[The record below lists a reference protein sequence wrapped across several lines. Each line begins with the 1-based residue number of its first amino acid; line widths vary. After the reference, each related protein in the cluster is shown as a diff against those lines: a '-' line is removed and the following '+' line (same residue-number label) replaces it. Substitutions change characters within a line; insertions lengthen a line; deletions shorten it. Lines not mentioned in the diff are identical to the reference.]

1 MEKGHSVPSHP
12 LSPLKRACALV
23 LTGSLAATLLSLTPA
38 QGANAES
45 GENRTISINATAS
58 GPSIDP
64 TMYGVFYEDIN
75 QGSDGGIYAEL
86 VQNRSF
92 EFNSADNRAY
102 SPMTAWET
110 LKRGSDG
117 TVAVVNDNNRLNENN
132 RNYLQIDATAGGAGS
147 GAGVGV
153 RNSGW
158 NAGQKLEAH
167 KKYNH
172 SVWARTSNPSG
183 STLAV
188 TLETPEGARLDIA
201 TVKVKGD
208 NWTKYEVTLSP
219 KSSTDAGRLA
229 TLVQGTGTVR
239 LDMVSLFP
247 KDTWNGRENGLRKD
261 LAEKINDLNPG
272 FLRFPGGCIVN
283 TGSYDTY
290 SAPNYTRARTYQW
303 KETIGPVE
311 QRPANRN
318 FWGYNQTYGLGYME
332 YFQWAEDMGA
342 VPVPVVPVGVTGC
355 GDTNQAP
362 DQATLDRYI
371 QDTLDL
377 IEFANGDA
385 STEWG
390 AKRIAY
396 GHPEPYN
403 LDRIGLGNEE
413 YKPEFK
419 EYFTQFYKAV
429 RTAHPEIKIIGNT
442 GPSSQ
447 GPEFDDLSN
456 FNADIGVDLV
466 DEHYYNE
473 PSWFLNNNHRYDSY
487 NRNSYKVFL
496 GEYASRGNKPENA
509 LAEASYMTGLERNAE
524 VVKMASYA
532 PLIANEANTQW
543 SPDMMFFNGTSVRT
557 TPNYEVQ
564 KLFMNNV
571 GDQVVPSTQDNP
583 ASAMV
588 PISGKI
594 GLSTWA
600 TSARYDDVKVTGPD
614 STTLFSDDFSGTAE
628 AWTGNGTGAW
638 SIQDGG
644 YVQSSTTAQNTMVT
658 AGNADWSNY
667 TLSTKATKLAG
678 SEGFLVSFG
687 VKDTGN
693 YYWWNLGGWNN
704 SKSVVEKAVNGGKT
718 NVIEKNTVIE
728 TGREYDIRIEVTGRT
743 AKLYLDNVL
752 WGTMDD
758 SQADPV
764 YSVVTKDTKTGDTIV
779 KVVNTTAD
787 KTPVDIKMAGAAN
800 ISTTAA
806 VTTLTQS
813 ADGQNLAP
821 ASSTFNGAGTAF
833 TYEFYPKSVTFIRLA
848 TARK

>member
-1 MEKGHSVPSHP
+1 M
-12 LSPLKRACALV
+12 ALA
-23 LTGSLAATLLSLTPA
+23 GSLAAAMLSLAPA
-38 QGANAES
+38 LGANAETAT
-45 GENRTISINATAS
+45 NRTININAAET

-64 TMYGVFYEDIN
+64 TMYGAFYEDIN
-75 QGSDGGIYAEL
+75 QGADGGIYAEL

-92 EFNSADNRAY
+92 EFNSGDNRTY
-102 SPMTAWET
+102 TPLTAWET
-110 LKRGSDG
+110 LRRGSDG
-117 TVAVVNDNNRLNENN
+117 TVAVVNDGNRLNENN
-132 RNYLQIDATAGGAGS
+132 RNYLQIDAASAGAGGA
-147 GAGVGV
+147 AGVGV

-167 KKYNH
+167 KKYNY
-172 SVWARTSNPSG
+172 SVWARTSNPTGTS
-183 STLAV
+183 LAV
-188 TLETPEGARLDIA
+188 TLETPEGTRLA
-201 TVKVKGD
+201 TATIKIKGD
-208 NWTKYEVTLSP
+208 KWAKYDLTLSP
-219 KSSTDAGRLA
+219 KSSTGAGRLA
-229 TLVQGTGTVR
+229 TVVQGTGTVR
-239 LDMVSLFP
+239 LDMISLFP
-247 KDTWNGRENGLRKD
+247 QDTWNGRANGLRKD
-261 LAEKINDLNPG
+261 LAEKIADLKPG

-303 KETIGPVE
+303 KDTIGPVE

-355 GDTNQAP
+355 GDNKSAP

-419 EYFTQFYKAV
+419 QYFTQFYNAV
-429 RTAHPEIKIIGNT
+429 RAAHPEIKIIGNT
-442 GPSSQ
+442 GPFSQ
-447 GPEFDDLSN
+447 GPEFDDLAK
-456 FNADIGVDLV
+456 FNADTGVDLV

-487 NRNSYKVFL
+487 DRNSYKVFL
-496 GEYASRGNKPENA
+496 GEYASRGNKPINA
-509 LAEASYMTGLERNAE
+509 LAEASYMTGLERNAD

-571 GDQVVPSTQDNP
+571 GTQVVPSTQDNP
-583 ASAMV
+583 ASTVA
-588 PISGKI
+588 PIAGKI

-600 TSARYDDVKVTGPD
+600 TSARYDDVKVTGND
-614 STTLFSDDFSGTAE
+614 GATLFSDDFSGTAA
-628 AWTGNGTGAW
+628 AWTGNGTGSW
-638 SIQDGG
+638 SIQDGA
-644 YVQSSTTAQNTMVT
+644 YVQSSTTALNTMVT

-693 YYWWNLGGWNN
+693 YFWWNLGGWNN

-718 NVIEKNTVIE
+718 NVLEKNTVIQ
-728 TGREYDIRIEVTGRT
+728 TGHEYDIRIEVTGRT

-752 WGTMDD
+752 WGTVDD
-758 SQADPV
+758 TPADPI
-764 YSVVTKDTKTGDTIV
+764 YSVVTKDAESGDTIV
-779 KVVNTTAD
+779 KVVNTSAER
-787 KTPVDIKMAGAAN
+787 TPVDVSVTGAAN
-800 ISTTAA
+800 IAATAA
-806 VTTLTQS
+806 VTTLTET
-813 ADGQNLAP
+813 ADGQNLASA
-821 ASSTFNGAGTAF
+821 ASVFNGAGPKF
-833 TYEFYPKSVTFIRLA
+833 TYTLEPSSVTFIRL
-848 TARK
+848 TDGSSPK

>member
-1 MEKGHSVPSHP
+1 M
-12 LSPLKRACALV
+12 LLA
-23 LTGSLAATLLSLTPA
+23 GSLAAALLSLAPA
-38 QGANAES
+38 AGATAEPDT
-45 GENRTISINATAS
+45 NRTITVDAAAS
-58 GPSIDP
+58 GPAIDP
-64 TMYGVFYEDIN
+64 TMYGAFYEDIN
-75 QGSDGGIYAEL
+75 QGADGGIYAEL

-92 EFNSADNRAY
+92 EFNSGDNATFT
-102 SPMTAWET
+102 PMTAWET

-117 TVAVVNDNNRLNENN
+117 TVKVIDDGNRLNENN
-132 RNYLQIDATAGGAGS
+132 RNYLQVDATAAGSGS

-167 KKYNH
+167 KKYNY

-183 STLAV
+183 SSLAV
-188 TLETPEGARLDIA
+188 TLETPEGTRLDIA
-201 TVKVKGD
+201 TIKIKGD
-208 NWTKYEVTLSP
+208 RWAKYQVTLSP
-219 KSSTDAGRLA
+219 KTSTDAGRLT

-261 LAEKINDLNPG
+261 LAEKIDDLNPG

-290 SAPNYTRARTYQW
+290 SAPNYTRSRTYQW

-332 YFQWAEDMGA
+332 YFQWAEDLGA

-355 GDTNQAP
+355 SDTKRAP

-385 STEWG
+385 GTEWG

-419 EYFTQFYKAV
+419 EYFTQFYNAV
-429 RTAHPEIKIIGNT
+429 RAKHPEIQIIGNT
-442 GPSSQ
+442 GPFSQ
-447 GPEFDDLSN
+447 GPEFDDLSR
-456 FNADIGVDLV
+456 FNANIGVDFV
-466 DEHYYNE
+466 DEHYYND

-487 NRNSYKVFL
+487 SRDSYKVFL

-509 LAEASYMTGLERNAE
+509 LAEASYMTGLERNAD

-543 SPDMMFFNGTSVRT
+543 SPDMMFFNGSSVRT

-571 GDQVVPSTQDNP
+571 GTKVVPSTQDNP
-583 ASAMV
+583 ESTVV

-600 TSARYDDVKVTGPD
+600 TSARYDDVSVTGADGAP
-614 STTLFSDDFSGTAE
+614 LFSDDFSGTEA
-628 AWTGNGTGAW
+628 AWTGNGTGSW

-644 YVQSSTTAQNTMVT
+644 YVQSSTTATNTMVT
-658 AGNADWSNY
+658 AGSADWSNY
-667 TLSTKATKLAG
+667 TLRTKATKLAG

-687 VKDTGN
+687 VRDTGN
-693 YYWWNLGGWNN
+693 YFWWNLGGWNN
-704 SKSVVEKAVNGGKT
+704 SRSVVEKAVNGAKSIVT
-718 NVIEKNTVIE
+718 EKNTVIE
-728 TGREYDIRIEVTGRT
+728 TGREYDIRIEVSGRT
-743 AKLYLDNVL
+743 ANLYLDNVL
-752 WGTMDD
+752 WGTVNDE
-758 SQADPV
+758 QADPI
-764 YSVVTKDTKTGDTIV
+764 YSVVTKDEATGDTIV
-779 KVVNTTAD
+779 KVVNTSAA
-787 KTPVDIKMAGAAN
+787 KTPVDIKVTGAGTIAG
-800 ISTTAA
+800 TAA
-806 VTTLTQS
+806 VTTLTQT

-821 ASSTFNGAGTAF
+821 ASSTFSGAGASF
-833 TYEFYPKSVTFIRLA
+833 SYQFEPQSVTFIRLA
-848 TARK
+848 AAKK

>member
-1 MEKGHSVPSHP
+1 M
-12 LSPLKRACALV
+12 LLA
-23 LTGSLAATLLSLTPA
+23 GSLAAALLSLAPVA
-38 QGANAES
+38 VANAEEP
-45 GENRTISINATAS
+45 GTNRTITVDAAAS
-58 GPSIDP
+58 GPAIDA
-64 TMYGVFYEDIN
+64 TMYGAFYEDIN
-75 QGSDGGIYAEL
+75 QGADGGIYAEL

-92 EFNSADNRAY
+92 EFNSGDNATFT
-102 SPMTAWET
+102 PMTAWET

-117 TVAVVNDNNRLNENN
+117 TVNVIDDGNRLNENN
-132 RNYLQIDATAGGAGS
+132 RNYLQVDATAAGSGS

-158 NAGQKLEAH
+158 NTGQKLEAH
-167 KKYNH
+167 KKYNY

-183 STLAV
+183 SSLAV
-188 TLETPEGARLDIA
+188 TLETPEGTRLDIA
-201 TVKVKGD
+201 TIKIKGD
-208 NWTKYEVTLSP
+208 QWTKYQVTLSP
-219 KSSTDAGRLA
+219 KTSTDAGRLT

-261 LAEKINDLNPG
+261 LAEKIDDLNPG

-290 SAPNYTRARTYQW
+290 SAPNYTRSRTYQW
-303 KETIGPVE
+303 KETVGPVE

-332 YFQWAEDMGA
+332 YFQWAEDLGA

-355 GDTNQAP
+355 SDTKRAP

-385 STEWG
+385 STAWG

-419 EYFTQFYKAV
+419 EYFTQFYNAV
-429 RTAHPEIKIIGNT
+429 RAKHPEIQIIGNT
-442 GPSSQ
+442 GPFSQ
-447 GPEFDDLSN
+447 GPEFDDLSK
-456 FNADIGVDLV
+456 FNANIGVDFV
-466 DEHYYNE
+466 DEHYYND

-487 NRNSYKVFL
+487 SRDSYKVFL

-509 LAEASYMTGLERNAE
+509 LAEASYMTGLERNAD

-543 SPDMMFFNGTSVRT
+543 SPDMMYFNGSSVRT

-571 GDQVVPSTQDNP
+571 GTKVVPSMQDNP
-583 ASAMV
+583 ASTVV

-600 TSARYDDVKVTGPD
+600 TSARYDDVSVTGADGAP
-614 STTLFSDDFSGTAE
+614 LFSDDFSGTAA
-628 AWTGNGTGAW
+628 AWTGNGTGSW
-638 SIQDGG
+638 SIRDGG
-644 YVQSSTTAQNTMVT
+644 YVQSSTTATNTMVT
-658 AGNADWSNY
+658 AGSADWSNY
-667 TLSTKATKLAG
+667 TLRTKATKLAG

-687 VKDTGN
+687 VRDTGN
-693 YYWWNLGGWNN
+693 YFWWNLGGWNN
-704 SKSVVEKAVNGGKT
+704 SRSVVEKAVNGAKSI
-718 NVIEKNTVIE
+718 VAEKNTVIE
-728 TGREYDIRIEVTGRT
+728 TGREYDIRIEVSGRT
-743 AKLYLDNVL
+743 ANLYLDNVL
-752 WGTMDD
+752 WGTVNDA
-758 SQADPV
+758 QADPV
-764 YSVVTKDTKTGDTIV
+764 YSVVTKDEASGDTIV
-779 KVVNTTAD
+779 KVVNTSAA
-787 KTPVDIKMAGAAN
+787 KTPVDINMTGAGTIAG
-800 ISTTAA
+800 TAA
-806 VTTLTQS
+806 VTTLTQT

-821 ASSTFNGAGTAF
+821 ASSTFSGAGARF
-833 TYEFYPKSVTFIRLA
+833 SYQFEPQSVTFIRLA
-848 TARK
+848 AAKK

>member
-1 MEKGHSVPSHP
+1 M
-12 LSPLKRACALV
+12 V
-23 LTGSLAATLLSLTPA
+23 LAGSLAAAVLAVAPA
-38 QGANAES
+38 IGASAEPT
-45 GENRTISINATAS
+45 ENRTITVNAAQS
-58 GPSIDP
+58 GPAIDP
-64 TMYGVFYEDIN
+64 AMYGIFYEDIN
-75 QGSDGGIYAEL
+75 QGADGGIYAEL

-92 EFNSADNRAY
+92 EFNSADNRSY
-102 SPMTAWET
+102 TPMTAWET
-110 LKRGSDG
+110 LRRGGDG
-117 TVAVVNDNNRLNENN
+117 TVAVVDDDNRLNGNN
-132 RNYLQIDATAGGAGS
+132 RNYLRIDATSAGAGS

-167 KKYNH
+167 KKYDY
-172 SVWARTSNPSG
+172 SVWARTTNPAG

-188 TLETPEGARLDIA
+188 TLETPEGTRLDLA

-208 NWTKYEVTLSP
+208 RWAKYTVTLSP

-229 TLVQGTGTVR
+229 TVVQGTGTVR

-247 KDTWNGRENGLRKD
+247 QDTWNGRHNGLRKD
-261 LAEKINDLNPG
+261 LAEKIAALKPG

-283 TGSYDTY
+283 TGNYDSY

-342 VPVPVVPVGVTGC
+342 IPVPVVPVGVTGC
-355 GDTNQAP
+355 GDNKQAP

-385 STEWG
+385 STTWG

-396 GHPEPYN
+396 GHPAPYK
-403 LDRIGLGNEE
+403 LDRISLGNEE

-419 EYFTQFYKAV
+419 AYFTQFYNAV
-429 RTAHPEIKIIGNT
+429 RKAHPEIKIIGNT
-442 GPSSQ
+442 GPFSQ
-447 GPEFDDLSN
+447 GPEFDDLAK
-456 FNADIGVDLV
+456 FNATTGVDLV

-487 NRNSYKVFL
+487 SRDSYKVFL
-496 GEYASRGNKPENA
+496 GEYASKGNKPDNA
-509 LAEASYMTGLERNAE
+509 LAEASYMTGLERNAD

-543 SPDMMFFNGTSVRT
+543 SPDMMFFDGTTVRT

-564 KLFMNNV
+564 KLFMNNT
-571 GDQVVPSTQDNP
+571 GNAVVPSTQLNP
-583 ASAMV
+583 ASTVV
-588 PISGKI
+588 PIAGKV

-600 TSARYDDVKVTGPD
+600 TSAKYDDVKVTGAD
-614 STTLFSDDFSGTAE
+614 GSTLFSDDFSGTAA
-628 AWTGNGTGAW
+628 AWTGNGTGSW
-638 SIQDGG
+638 SIQNGA

-658 AGNADWSNY
+658 AGNAAWNNY
-667 TLSTKATKLAG
+667 TFSTKATKLAG
-678 SEGFLVSFG
+678 SEGFLVAFG

-693 YYWWNLGGWNN
+693 YFWWNLGGWNN
-704 SKSVVEKAVNGGKT
+704 TKSVVEKAVNGGKT
-718 NVIEKNTVIE
+718 NVLEKNTTIQ
-728 TGREYDIRIEVTGRT
+728 TGHEYDIRIEVTGRT

-752 WGTMDD
+752 WGTVDD
-758 SQADPV
+758 TQADPV
-764 YSVVTKDTKTGDTIV
+764 YSVVTKDAASGDTIV
-779 KVVNTTAD
+779 KVVNTSTE
-787 KTPVDIKMAGAAN
+787 KTPVDIKVDGAAS
-800 ISTTAA
+800 IGSTAA
-806 VTTLTQS
+806 VTTLAQT
-813 ADGQNLAP
+813 ADGQSLAP
-821 ASSTFNGAGTAF
+821 ASSAFNGAGTAF
-833 TYEFYPKSVTFIRLA
+833 TYAFEPKSVTFIRLA
-848 TARK
+848 TGSSK

>member
-1 MEKGHSVPSHP
+1 M
-12 LSPLKRACALV
+12 V
-23 LTGSLAATLLSLTPA
+23 LAGSLAAAVLALAPA
-38 QGANAES
+38 IGASAEPP
-45 GENRTISINATAS
+45 ENRTININAAGSGAS
-58 GPSIDP
+58 IEP
-64 TMYGVFYEDIN
+64 TMYGAFFEDIN
-75 QGSDGGIYAEL
+75 QGADGGIYAEL

-92 EFNSADNRAY
+92 EFNSADNRTFT
-102 SPMTAWET
+102 PMTAWET
-110 LKRGSDG
+110 LRRGSDG
-117 TVAVVNDNNRLNENN
+117 TVAVVNDGDRLNENN
-132 RNYLQIDATAGGAGS
+132 RNYLQIDATTAGAGS

-158 NAGQKLEAH
+158 NAGQKLEAK
-167 KKYNH
+167 KKYNY
-172 SVWARTSNPSG
+172 SVWARTSNPAG

-188 TLETPEGARLDIA
+188 TLETAEGTRLALA
-201 TVKVKGD
+201 TIKVKGD
-208 NWTKYEVTLSP
+208 NWAKYETTLSP
-219 KSSTDAGRLA
+219 KSSTGAGRLA
-229 TLVQGTGTVR
+229 TVVQGTGTVR

-247 KDTWNGRENGLRKD
+247 EDTWNGRENGLRKD
-261 LAEKINDLNPG
+261 LAEKIDALHPG

-283 TGSYDTY
+283 TGSYDSYT
-290 SAPNYTRARTYQW
+290 APNYTRARTYQW
-303 KETIGPVE
+303 KDTIGPVE

-318 FWGYNQTYGLGYME
+318 FWGYNQSYGLGYME

-355 GDTNQAP
+355 GDSNRAP

-396 GHPEPYN
+396 GHPAPYN
-403 LDRIGLGNEE
+403 LERISLGNEE

-419 EYFTQFYKAV
+419 AYFTQFYNAV
-429 RTAHPEIKIIGNT
+429 RKAHPEIKIIGNT
-442 GPSSQ
+442 GPFSQ
-447 GPEFDDLSN
+447 GPEFEDLSA
-456 FNADIGVDLV
+456 FNATTGVDLV

-487 NRNSYKVFL
+487 SRDSYKVFL

-509 LAEASYMTGLERNAE
+509 LAEASYMTGLERNAD

-532 PLIANEANTQW
+532 PLIANVANTQW
-543 SPDMMFFNGTSVRT
+543 SPDMLFFDGTSVRS

-571 GDQVVPSTQDNP
+571 GTQVVPSTQDNP
-583 ASAMV
+583 ASTVV
-588 PISGKI
+588 PIAGKI

-600 TSARYDDVKVTGPD
+600 TSARYDNVKVTGAD
-614 STTLFSDDFSGTAE
+614 GATLFSDDFSETAA
-628 AWTGNGTGAW
+628 AWTGNGTGSW
-638 SIQDGG
+638 SIQNGA

-658 AGNADWSNY
+658 AGSADWNNY

-678 SEGFLVSFG
+678 SEGFLVAFG

-704 SKSVVEKAVNGGKT
+704 TKSVVEKAVNGGKT
-718 NVIEKNTVIE
+718 NVIEKNTTIE
-728 TGREYDIRIEVTGRT
+728 TGKEYDIRIEVSGRV
-743 AKLYLDNVL
+743 AKLYLDGVL
-752 WGTMDD
+752 WGTVDD

-764 YSVVTKDTKTGDTIV
+764 YSVVTKDAVSGDTIV
-779 KVVNTTAD
+779 KVVNTSAE
-787 KTPVDIKMAGAAN
+787 KTPVDIKVAGAAN
-800 ISTTAA
+800 IGATAA
-806 VTTLTQS
+806 VTTLKQT

-821 ASSTFNGAGTAF
+821 ASSTFSGAGSAF
-833 TYEFYPKSVTFIRLA
+833 TYEFEPKSVTFIRLA
-848 TARK
+848 AARK

>member
-1 MEKGHSVPSHP
+1 M
-12 LSPLKRACALV
+12 ALA
-23 LTGSLAATLLSLTPA
+23 GSLAAAMLSLGPA
-38 QGANAES
+38 LGANAES
-45 GENRTISINATAS
+45 ATNRTINVNAAET
-58 GPSIDP
+58 GPSIDS
-64 TMYGVFYEDIN
+64 TMYGAFYEDIN
-75 QGSDGGIYAEL
+75 QGADGGIYAEL

-92 EFNSADNRAY
+92 EFSSGDNRAY
-102 SPMTAWET
+102 SPMTAWEI

-117 TVAVVNDNNRLNENN
+117 TAAVVNDDNRLNQNN
-132 RNYLQIDATAGGAGS
+132 RNYLKIDAISAGAGG

-167 KKYNH
+167 KKYNY
-172 SVWARTSNPSG
+172 SVWARTSNPAGTS
-183 STLAV
+183 LAV
-188 TLETPEGARLDIA
+188 TLETPEGTRLDIA
-201 TVKVKGD
+201 AIKIRGD
-208 NWTKYEVTLSP
+208 RWAKYDVTLSP
-219 KSSTDAGRLA
+219 KSSTGAGRLA
-229 TLVQGTGTVR
+229 TVVQGTGTVR
-239 LDMVSLFP
+239 LDMISLFP
-247 KDTWNGRENGLRKD
+247 QDTWNGRANGLRKD
-261 LAEKINDLNPG
+261 LAEKIADLNPG

-342 VPVPVVPVGVTGC
+342 IPVPVVPVGVTGC
-355 GDTNQAP
+355 GDTKIAP

-385 STEWG
+385 STYWG

-419 EYFTQFYKAV
+419 AYFTQFYNAV
-429 RTAHPEIKIIGNT
+429 RAAHPEIKIIGNT
-442 GPSSQ
+442 GPFSQ
-447 GPEFDDLSN
+447 GPEFDDLAK
-456 FNADIGVDLV
+456 FNAATGVDFV
-466 DEHYYNE
+466 DEHYYND

-487 NRNSYKVFL
+487 DRNSYKVFL
-496 GEYASRGNKPENA
+496 GEYASRGNKPANA
-509 LAEASYMTGLERNAE
+509 LAEASYMTGLERNAD

-571 GDQVVPSTQDNP
+571 GTQVVPSKQENP
-583 ASAMV
+583 ANAV
-588 PISGKI
+588 APIAGKI

-600 TSARYDDVKVTGPD
+600 TSAKYDNVKVTGND
-614 STTLFSDDFSGTAE
+614 GSTLFSDDFSGTDA
-628 AWTGNGTGAW
+628 AWTGNGTGSW
-638 SIQDGG
+638 SIQDGA

-658 AGNADWSNY
+658 AGNPEWSNY

-693 YYWWNLGGWNN
+693 YFWWNLGGWNN
-704 SKSVVEKAVNGGKT
+704 SRSVVEKAVNGAKT
-718 NVIEKNTVIE
+718 NVIERNTVIQ
-728 TGREYDIRIEVTGRT
+728 TGHEYDIRIEVTGRIV
-743 AKLYLDNVL
+743 KLYLDNVL
-752 WGTMDD
+752 WGTVDD
-758 SQADPV
+758 TTADPV
-764 YSVVTKDTKTGDTIV
+764 YSVVTKDEKSGDTIV
-779 KVVNTTAD
+779 KVVNTSTEKA
-787 KTPVDIKMAGAAN
+787 PVDVNVSGAAG
-800 ISTTAA
+800 IAATAA
-806 VTTLTQS
+806 VTTLTET
-813 ADGQNLAP
+813 ADGQNLAS
-821 ASSTFNGAGTAF
+821 AASTFSGAG
-833 TYEFYPKSVTFIRLA
+833 PKFSYTFEPNSVTFIRLA
-848 TARK
+848 DDTRK

>member
-1 MEKGHSVPSHP
+1 MPSKP
-12 LSPLKRACALV
+12 PSPARRACTMV
-23 LTGSLAATLLSLTPA
+23 LAGSLSAALLSLAPA
-38 QGANAES
+38 LGANAES
-45 GENRTISINATAS
+45 GENRTISINAAGS
-58 GPSIDP
+58 GPSIDS
-64 TMYGVFYEDIN
+64 TMYGAFYEDIN
-75 QGSDGGIYAEL
+75 QGADGGIYAEL

-92 EFNSADNRAY
+92 EFNSGDNRTY
-102 SPMTAWET
+102 TPMTAWET

-117 TVAVVNDNNRLNENN
+117 TVAVVNDSNRLNENN
-132 RNYLQIDATAGGAGS
+132 RNYLQIDATAAGAGT

-167 KKYNH
+167 KKYNY
-172 SVWARTSNPSG
+172 SVWARTSNPAG

-188 TLETPEGARLDIA
+188 TLETPEGTRLDIA
-201 TVKVKGD
+201 TVKIKGD
-208 NWTKYEVTLSP
+208 SWAKYEVTLSP
-219 KSSTDAGRLA
+219 KSSTGAGRLA

-247 KDTWNGRENGLRKD
+247 KDTWNGRENGLRED
-261 LAEKINDLNPG
+261 LAEKINDLHPG

-303 KETIGPVE
+303 KDTIGPVE

-342 VPVPVVPVGVTGC
+342 APVPVVPVGVTGC

-396 GHPEPYN
+396 GHPAPYN
-403 LDRIGLGNEE
+403 LDRISLGNEE
-413 YKPEFK
+413 YKPAFK
-419 EYFTQFYKAV
+419 QYFTQFYNAV
-429 RTAHPEIKIIGNT
+429 RKAHPEIKIIGNT
-442 GPSSQ
+442 GPFSQ
-447 GPEFDDLSN
+447 GPEFEDLAN
-456 FNADIGVDLV
+456 FNATTGVDLV
-466 DEHYYNE
+466 DEHYYNT

-487 NRNSYKVFL
+487 DRNSYKVFL
-496 GEYASRGNKPENA
+496 GEYASQGNKPENA
-509 LAEASYMTGLERNAE
+509 LAEASYMTGLERNAD

-571 GDQVVPSTQDNP
+571 GTQVVPSTQDNP
-583 ASAMV
+583 ASTVV

-600 TSARYDDVKVTGPD
+600 TSARYDDVKVTGAD
-614 STTLFSDDFSGTAE
+614 GATLFSDDFSGTAA
-628 AWTGNGTGAW
+628 AWTGNGTGSW
-638 SIQDGG
+638 SIKDGG

-658 AGNADWSNY
+658 AGSADWSNY

-693 YYWWNLGGWNN
+693 YFWWNLGGWNN

-718 NVIEKNTVIE
+718 NVIEKNTVIQA
-728 TGREYDIRIEVTGRT
+728 GHEYDIRVEVSGRT

-752 WGTMDD
+752 WGTVDD
-758 SQADPV
+758 TQADPV
-764 YSVVTKDTKTGDTIV
+764 YSVVTKDAKSGDTIV
-779 KVVNTTAD
+779 KVVNTKAE
-787 KTPVDIKMAGAAN
+787 KTPVDINVAGASG
-800 ISTTAA
+800 ISSTAA
-806 VTTLTQS
+806 VTTLTQT

-821 ASSTFNGAGTAF
+821 ASSTFSGAGAAF
-833 TYEFYPKSVTFIRLA
+833 TYEFEPNSVTFIRLA
-848 TARK
+848 AARK

>member
-1 MEKGHSVPSHP
+1 M
-12 LSPLKRACALV
+12 ALA
-23 LTGSLAATLLSLTPA
+23 GSLAAAMLSLAPA
-38 QGANAES
+38 LGANAEPAT
-45 GENRTISINATAS
+45 NRTININTAET

-64 TMYGVFYEDIN
+64 TMYGAFYEDIN
-75 QGSDGGIYAEL
+75 QGADGGIYAEL

-92 EFNSADNRAY
+92 EFNSGDNRTFT
-102 SPMTAWET
+102 PMTAWET
-110 LKRGSDG
+110 LRRGSDG
-117 TVAVVNDNNRLNENN
+117 TVAVVNDSNRLNENN
-132 RNYLQIDATAGGAGS
+132 RNYLQIDAASAGAGGA
-147 GAGVGV
+147 AGVGV

-158 NAGQKLEAH
+158 NAGQKLEAN
-167 KKYNH
+167 KKYNY
-172 SVWARTSNPSG
+172 SVWARTSNPAG
-183 STLAV
+183 TNLAV
-188 TLETPEGARLDIA
+188 TLETPEGTRLDIA
-201 TVKVKGD
+201 TVKIKGD
-208 NWTKYEVTLSP
+208 KWAKYGVTLTP
-219 KSSTDAGRLA
+219 KSSTGAGRLA
-229 TLVQGTGTVR
+229 TVVQGTGTVR
-239 LDMVSLFP
+239 LDMISLFP
-247 KDTWNGRENGLRKD
+247 QDTWNGRANGLRKD
-261 LAEKINDLNPG
+261 LAEKVADLNPG

-283 TGSYDTY
+283 TGGYDTY

-303 KETIGPVE
+303 KDTIGPVE

-342 VPVPVVPVGVTGC
+342 APVPVVPVGVTGC
-355 GDTNQAP
+355 GDNKSAP

-396 GHPEPYN
+396 GHAEPYN
-403 LDRIGLGNEE
+403 LDRISLGNEE

-419 EYFTQFYKAV
+419 QYFTQFYNAV
-429 RTAHPEIKIIGNT
+429 RKAHPEIKIIGNT
-442 GPSSQ
+442 GPFSQ
-447 GPEFDDLSN
+447 GPEFDDLAK
-456 FNADIGVDLV
+456 FNADTGVDLV
-466 DEHYYNE
+466 DEHYYND

-496 GEYASRGNKPENA
+496 GEYASRGNKPFNA
-509 LAEASYMTGLERNAE
+509 LSEASYMTGLERNAD

-571 GDQVVPSTQDNP
+571 GTQVVPSTQENP
-583 ASAMV
+583 ASTVA
-588 PISGKI
+588 PIAGKI

-600 TSARYDDVKVTGPD
+600 TSARYDDVKVTGHD
-614 STTLFSDDFSGTAE
+614 GATLFSDDFSGTAA
-628 AWTGNGTGAW
+628 AWTGNGTGSW

-658 AGNADWSNY
+658 AGSADWNNY

-693 YYWWNLGGWNN
+693 YFWWNLGGWNN

-718 NVIEKNTVIE
+718 NVLEKNTVIA
-728 TGREYDIRIEVTGRT
+728 TGHEYDIRIEVTGRT

-752 WGTMDD
+752 WGTVDD
-758 SQADPV
+758 TPADPI
-764 YSVVTKDTKTGDTIV
+764 YSVVTKDTKSGDTIV
-779 KVVNTTAD
+779 KVVNTSTEKAA
-787 KTPVDIKMAGAAN
+787 VDVNVTGAAN
-800 ISTTAA
+800 IAATAA
-806 VTTLTQS
+806 VTTLTET
-813 ADGQNLAP
+813 ADGQNLAS
-821 ASSTFNGAGTAF
+821 AASTFNGAGPKF
-833 TYEFYPKSVTFIRLA
+833 TYTFEPSSVTFIRLTDA
-848 TARK
+848 GSRK

>member
-1 MEKGHSVPSHP
+1 M
-12 LSPLKRACALV
+12 LLA
-23 LTGSLAATLLSLTPA
+23 GSLAAALLSLSPVA
-38 QGANAES
+38 GAYAEPDA
-45 GENRTISINATAS
+45 NRTITIDAGAS
-58 GPSIDP
+58 GPAIDS
-64 TMYGVFYEDIN
+64 TMYGAFYEDIN
-75 QGSDGGIYAEL
+75 QGADGGIYAEL

-92 EFNSADNRAY
+92 EFNSGDNAAFT
-102 SPMTAWET
+102 PMTAWET

-117 TVAVVNDNNRLNENN
+117 TVAVADDGNRLNENN
-132 RNYLQIDATAGGAGS
+132 RNYLQIDATAAGSGS

-167 KKYNH
+167 KKYNY

-188 TLETPEGARLDIA
+188 TLETPEGTRLDLA
-201 TVKVKGD
+201 TIKVKGD
-208 NWTKYEVTLSP
+208 QWTKYQVTLSP
-219 KSSTDAGRLA
+219 KSSTGAGRLA

-247 KDTWNGRENGLRKD
+247 KDTWNGRQNGLRKD
-261 LAEKINDLNPG
+261 LAEKIDDLNPG

-290 SAPNYTRARTYQW
+290 SAPNYTRSRTYQW

-332 YFQWAEDMGA
+332 YFQWAEDLGA

-355 GDTNQAP
+355 GDTKRAP

-385 STEWG
+385 GTEWG

-419 EYFTQFYKAV
+419 EYFTQFYNAV
-429 RTAHPEIKIIGNT
+429 RAKHPEIQIIGNT
-442 GPSSQ
+442 GPFSQ
-447 GPEFDDLSN
+447 GPEFEELSR
-456 FNADIGVDLV
+456 FNAETGVDFV
-466 DEHYYNE
+466 DEHYYND

-487 NRNSYKVFL
+487 DRNSYKVFL

-509 LAEASYMTGLERNAE
+509 LAEASYMTGLERNAD

-532 PLIANEANTQW
+532 PLIANDANTQW

-571 GDQVVPSTQDNP
+571 GSRVVPSTQDNP
-583 ASAMV
+583 TSTVV

-600 TSARYDDVKVTGPD
+600 TSARYDDVKVTGAD
-614 STTLFSDDFSGTAE
+614 GTALFSDDFSGTAA
-628 AWTGNGTGAW
+628 AWTGNGTGSW

-644 YVQSSTTAQNTMVT
+644 YVQSSTTAQDTMVT
-658 AGNADWSNY
+658 AGSTDWSNY

-693 YYWWNLGGWNN
+693 YFWWNLGGWNN
-704 SKSVVEKAVNGGKT
+704 SKSVVEKAVNGGKST
-718 NVIEKNTVIE
+718 MIEKNTVIE
-728 TGREYDIRIEVTGRT
+728 TGREYDIRVEVSGRT
-743 AKLYLDNVL
+743 ANLYLDNVL
-752 WGTMDD
+752 WGTVDD
-758 SQADPV
+758 RQADPV
-764 YSVVTKDTKTGDTIV
+764 YSVATKDEASGDTIV
-779 KVVNTTAD
+779 KVVNTSAQ
-787 KTPVDIKMAGAAN
+787 KTLVDINVTGAGN
-800 ISTTAA
+800 IRGTAA
-806 VTTLTQS
+806 VTTLTQT
-813 ADGQNLAP
+813 ADGQNMAP
-821 ASSTFNGAGTAF
+821 ASSTFSGAGAGF
-833 TYEFYPKSVTFIRLA
+833 TYAFEPQSVTFIRLA
-848 TARK
+848 DTRK